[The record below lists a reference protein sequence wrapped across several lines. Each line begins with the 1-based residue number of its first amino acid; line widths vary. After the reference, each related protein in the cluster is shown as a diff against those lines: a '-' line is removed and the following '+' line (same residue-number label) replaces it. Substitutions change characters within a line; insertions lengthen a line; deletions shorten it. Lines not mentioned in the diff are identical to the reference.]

1 MISDL
6 CICLSKCHTNSLR
19 LKQYRLV
26 HVYSDI
32 ILIRF
37 GISLFGEGGCIRLIF
52 MSLIYNRQ

>member
-19 LKQYRLV
+19 LKQYKLV

-37 GISLFGEGGCIRLIF
+37 GMPCFRGELYKIDISASCL
-52 MSLIYNRQ
+52 